1 MSWAVETVASN
12 LSMFVTVVYW
22 SAVHSYVIHYKLLR
36 DDTDRFLNAF
46 NHSCNTILSLLDLVI
61 SARPVSLFH
70 VYLPMIY
77 GVLYSLFSFI
87 YWQLGGRKRSFIGKR
102 KYFCLKKL

>member
-22 SAVHSYVIHYKLLR
+22 SKIYPYVIQYKLLR

-77 GVLYSLFSFI
+77 GVLYSLFSYI
-87 YWQLGGRKRSFIGKR
+87 YWQLGGRKRLFIGNK
-102 KYFCLKKL
+102 KPFCL